1 MLDNEV
7 LNEMMP
13 FMTESYGN
21 AGALYQIGRIAKDR
35 IEIARN
41 QVAALIGA
49 KPEQIIFTSGGTE
62 SNNTVFYNLSKILSR
77 DRKSHIIVGATEHDS
92 VLRPA
97 KEVCAKIGCDITF
110 VIPDKNG
117 VTESSSVLNSIQRD
131 TGFVSVMMVNNE
143 TGVENPVADIG
154 IICSAK
160 GILFHTDC
168 VQAVGD
174 KVIDVN
180 EIGCD
185 FLSLSSHKIHGPKG
199 VGALYVRDLST
210 IGPMIRGGQSQEFG
224 MRGGT
229 ENVPG
234 IVGFGKACEIASST
248 INESS
253 QCVSILKQLFYQE
266 LLKNLGNNSNILH
279 VNGTSIMH
287 PGKTVNLTIDG
298 VDAQTLVLFL
308 DTMGVC
314 VSAGSACRSHESEP
328 SHVLTAVGISDT
340 SARQSI
346 RVSFSRMNT
355 RDDAMIAAKEIAT
368 CSLALREKP
377 IL

>member
-21 AGALYQIGRIAKDR
+21 AGALYKLGRVAKDR
-35 IEIARN
+35 IEIARQ
-41 QVAALIGA
+41 QVATLIGA
-49 KPEQIIFTSGGTE
+49 SPEQIIFTSGGTE
-62 SNNTVFYNLSKILSR
+62 SNNTVFANLASILSI
-77 DRKSHIIVGATEHDS
+77 DRRSHIIVGATEHDS

-97 KEVCAKIGCDITF
+97 KEACTRIGSDITL
-110 VIPDKNG
+110 VAPDKHG

-131 TGFVSVMMVNNE
+131 TGLVSVMMVNNE
-143 TGVENPVADIG
+143 TGVENPVEDIG

-168 VQAVGD
+168 VQAAGD
-174 KVIDVN
+174 KMIDVDK
-180 EIGCD
+180 IGCD

-210 IGPMIRGGQSQEFG
+210 INPMIRGGYSQEFG

-234 IVGFGKACEIASST
+234 IVGFGKACEIASNM
-248 INESS
+248 IGESS
-253 QCVSILKQLFYQE
+253 QYVSILKQLFYQE
-266 LLKNLGNNSNILH
+266 LTKNLGKMSSILH
-279 VNGTSIMH
+279 VNGTSVMH
-287 PGKTVNLTIDG
+287 PGKTLNITVDG

-308 DTMGVC
+308 DARGVC

-328 SHVLTAVGISDT
+328 SHVLTSMGIGDT
-340 SARQSI
+340 AARQSI

-355 RDDAMIAAKEIAT
+355 HDDAIIAAKEIAECAIT
-368 CSLALREKP
+368 LRGSAL
-377 IL
+377 L